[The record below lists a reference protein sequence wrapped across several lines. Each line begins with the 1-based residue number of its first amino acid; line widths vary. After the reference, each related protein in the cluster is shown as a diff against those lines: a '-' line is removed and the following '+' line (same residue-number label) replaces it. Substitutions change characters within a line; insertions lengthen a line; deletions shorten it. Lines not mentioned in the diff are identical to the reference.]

1 MRRLRVSCCSKAS
14 VSLTDNLHAPARVA
28 LIEDDEQLA
37 STLARQ
43 LSRYE
48 FEPVLV
54 DCHGDI
60 VEAVNALSPHVILLD
75 INLPK
80 YDGFYWCRR
89 IRENSLAPIIFVSA
103 RNAGMDQVFALEN
116 GGDDYVVKPFEMDV
130 LVAKLRAQFRR
141 AYGAYAPQQD
151 AKQLAVEDTLTW
163 GPLRVNVRRMQ
174 VTIEDACTSLT
185 KTEFE
190 LLRTLMEAGGNV
202 VSREV
207 LLGALWDDTD
217 FVDDN
222 TLTVNVTRLRRRLSE
237 LGVDNLIHTVRGVGY
252 RLD

>member
-1 MRRLRVSCCSKAS
+1 M
-14 VSLTDNLHAPARVA
+14 TDNLHAPARVA

-89 IRENSLAPIIFVSA
+89 IRENSFAPIIFVSA

-116 GGDDYVVKPFEMDV
+116 GGDDYVALSGSRMRTLDTGTSAPGTFDISGFRGCNSEGEYTHGGSGQVESV
-130 LVAKLRAQFRR
+130 LHL
-141 AYGAYAPQQD
+141 P
-151 AKQLAVEDTLTW
+151 ES
-163 GPLRVNVRRMQ
+163 
-174 VTIEDACTSLT
+174 TIERAGVSDRTHRCTHGTCVLDDDFCGDVHCADAP
-185 KTEFE
+185 
-190 LLRTLMEAGGNV
+190 A
-202 VSREV
+202 
-207 LLGALWDDTD
+207 
-217 FVDDN
+217 
-222 TLTVNVTRLRRRLSE
+222 RLRQHHLF
-237 LGVDNLIHTVRGVGY
+237 
-252 RLD
+252 